1 MARICTIIMLAL
13 LVGCSGKQGDTR
25 KLDAALYSYAGTIRW
40 GDLAGAMA
48 FVDPDLREKLQPSAL
63 QLRRMEQL
71 QVTGYY
77 VQAKTPVSAGELLQV
92 VEIRVANKHSLV
104 ERAVIDRQVWRWDE
118 EEKAWWLTSALP
130 EFAPK

>member
-1 MARICTIIMLAL
+1 MKKLIWTLTLLLLA
-13 LVGCSGKQGDTR
+13 GCASDGGDTR

-48 FVDPDLREKLQPSAL
+48 FVDPELREKLQPTAL

-77 VQAKTPVSAGELLQV
+77 VQAKTQPSEGEIHQV
-92 VEIRVANKHSLV
+92 VEIRFANKHNLV

-118 EEKAWWLTSALP
+118 QEKAWWLTTALP
-130 EFAPK
+130 DFAPK

>member
-1 MARICTIIMLAL
+1 MARLFTLIMLAW
-13 LVGCSGKQGDTR
+13 LVGCAGKQGDTR

-48 FVDPDLREKLQPSAL
+48 FVDPELREKLQPSPL
-63 QLRRMEQL
+63 QMRRMEQL

-77 VQAKTPVSAGELLQV
+77 VQAKTPVSASELHQV
-92 VEIRVANKHSLV
+92 VEIRFANKHNLV
-104 ERAVIDRQVWRWDE
+104 ERAVIDRQIWRWDE

-130 EFAPK
+130 DFAPK